1 MPAVDW
7 RGFVS
12 EEEKRTILRESRLL
26 LAPSSEEGWG
36 IAVAEALAA
45 GVPVVAYTL
54 PVLDEL
60 FGSAYV
66 GTPVGDIDTLAA
78 RAVEVLTDDA
88 LATRLSRAGREAVAR
103 YDVAATH
110 GAGCT
115 HSATLAAGLAKGL
128 ALDMAAREA
137 ARVASEAVRNGYAEL
152 GAGDGPVNVA
162 A

>member
-1 MPAVDW
+1 VIVTGGHGAEPVDH
-7 RGFVS
+7 
-12 EEEKRTILRESRLL
+12 
-26 LAPSSEEGWG
+26 
-36 IAVAEALAA
+36 
-45 GVPVVAYTL
+45 
-54 PVLDEL
+54 L
-60 FGSAYV
+60 FD
-66 GTPVGDIDTLAA
+66 GD
-78 RAVEVLTDDA
+78 RHVEIP
-88 LATRLSRAGREAVAR
+88 VAR

-115 HSATLAAGLAKGL
+115 HSATLAAALAKGL